1 MTLRLSSTN
10 TGDQPEPDWWTPS
23 PSQPIILWDWCL
35 ITNLKGESPWHT
47 GATEINIKHPH
58 CQILLGGKTPR
69 QSGCHCTLSN
79 ASLQSNIALFVRHK
93 KRCFTFP
100 ERTSTMFLTASR
112 FLAMRS
118 TSGSG
123 AAGPAEAQMAW
134 FGHPAQAAAWKAKV
148 HGFRRNCSTEVYFAT
163 LFCPSARASLWRWF
177 Y

>member
-1 MTLRLSSTN
+1 MHTFSFTAHHPLRLKLDLQFKMGITLAYW
-10 TGDQPEPDWWTPS
+10 GHRDQYQAPP
-23 PSQPIILWDWCL
+23 
-35 ITNLKGESPWHT
+35 
-47 GATEINIKHPH
+47 
-58 CQILLGGKTPR
+58 
-69 QSGCHCTLSN
+69 
-79 ASLQSNIALFVRHK
+79 QSNPPWWQNTAPKWLSLYSFQRLPTSNVALFVTHG
-93 KRCFTFP
+93 KRCITFP

>member
-1 MTLRLSSTN
+1 MHTFSFTAHHPLRLKLDLQFKMGITLAYW
-10 TGDQPEPDWWTPS
+10 GHRDQYQAPP
-23 PSQPIILWDWCL
+23 
-35 ITNLKGESPWHT
+35 
-47 GATEINIKHPH
+47 
-58 CQILLGGKTPR
+58 
-69 QSGCHCTLSN
+69 
-79 ASLQSNIALFVRHK
+79 QSNPPWWQNTAPKWLSLYSFQRLPTSNVALFVTHG

-148 HGFRRNCSTEVYFAT
+148 HRFRRD
-163 LFCPSARASLWRWF
+163 
-177 Y
+177 